1 MVINEVYTGAG
12 LTATMI
18 PEMDFELS
26 DLVGATA
33 NSVKTIS
40 TTSNQT
46 TLTWTV
52 LDTNRLVP
60 NIYKGCVAK
69 LTGYSANNANL
80 LGKTFNLVIKSNT
93 ENTIVFNHALSSVA
107 GDRWR
112 CTILSYGAPVLAPS
126 TTSITG
132 NGVTGIT
139 IVNDGARIL
148 FAASQT
154 LAFSGGGG
162 AGATGTYTLTK
173 HKNALTCTAES
184 GANYD
189 GTKLITIKSVAATP
203 ITYVFWFNA
212 GGAGTDPNNSSPIV
226 DIEVVLD
233 NGDAVGTVASTLTA
247 AINTAAG
254 LTATV
259 VGAEVTVEPTNGGYL
274 TSHCVLTGSSHPLT
288 KTELVIGGEVE
299 AVSIGN
305 SGSGYTSAPA
315 IAAVTTAVSA
325 GTNATF
331 STTFGTV
338 TSPTLLSDNWLGL
351 VNTIA
356 PPSVDVEM
364 KQLNLALGGTRNFN
378 YQYKGAETLGNAS
391 IDVSASH
398 GMWLYYALGSMSYT
412 IAAGNLNS
420 SSLSAATPAADSSFG
435 LATGGSNIYRTKG
448 SVIVPTPPAGTVL
461 SNYKQIKGPVEYVF
475 SESDSG
481 DLPSFAL
488 EVTAEKGNITYAT
501 QDATDDFRKHYSR
514 IYTGLQVNTLTM
526 NFEEGQELKMTIDAM
541 ARKAHDAANNYTPKA
556 GVTANT
562 NLFNLKTGTI
572 LLTADDTK
580 PYMFSDGSIKVYGQ
594 SLGRVK
600 NGSITITNS
609 LTAQRF
615 IGNYDRSITSATT
628 AGQRIYTV
636 TLTLLITDRKMW
648 EELRNENET
657 TTTKSSSGSA
667 TSEFGDIELEFEKDS
682 NTQDKLVIKLKDYL
696 TSNVDIPFPDDK
708 GALEVVVT
716 LQPRNLST
724 CTYTGKWIIQG

>member
-1 MVINEVYTGAG
+1 ME
-12 LTATMI
+12 
-18 PEMDFELS
+18 
-26 DLVGATA
+26 
-33 NSVKTIS
+33 IS
-40 TTSNQT
+40 
-46 TLTWTV
+46 
-52 LDTNRLVP
+52 P
-60 NIYKGCVAK
+60 
-69 LTGYSANNANL
+69 
-80 LGKTFNLVIKSNT
+80 
-93 ENTIVFNHALSSVA
+93 
-107 GDRWR
+107 
-112 CTILSYGAPVLAPS
+112 
-126 TTSITG
+126 
-132 NGVTGIT
+132 
-139 IVNDGARIL
+139 
-148 FAASQT
+148 AS
-154 LAFSGGGG
+154 
-162 AGATGTYTLTK
+162 
-173 HKNALTCTAES
+173 
-184 GANYD
+184 
-189 GTKLITIKSVAATP
+189 
-203 ITYVFWFNA
+203 
-212 GGAGTDPNNSSPIV
+212 
-226 DIEVVLD
+226 
-233 NGDAVGTVASTLTA
+233 
-247 AINTAAG
+247 
-254 LTATV
+254 
-259 VGAEVTVEPTNGGYL
+259 
-274 TSHCVLTGSSHPLT
+274 
-288 KTELVIGGEVE
+288 
-299 AVSIGN
+299 
-305 SGSGYTSAPA
+305 
-315 IAAVTTAVSA
+315 
-325 GTNATF
+325 
-331 STTFGTV
+331 
-338 TSPTLLSDNWLGL
+338 
-351 VNTIA
+351 
-356 PPSVDVEM
+356 
-364 KQLNLALGGTRNFN
+364 
-378 YQYKGAETLGNAS
+378 
-391 IDVSASH
+391 
-398 GMWLYYALGSMSYT
+398 
-412 IAAGNLNS
+412 
-420 SSLSAATPAADSSFG
+420 PAADSSFG

-572 LLTADDTK
+572 SLTADDTK

>member
-26 DLVGATA
+26 DLAGTLT

-52 LDTNRLVP
+52 SDTNRLVP

-69 LTGYSANNANL
+69 LTGYSSGNTSL
-80 LGKTFNLVIKSNT
+80 LNKTFNLVIKSNT
-93 ENTIVFNHALSSVA
+93 ENTIVFNHALSNVA
-107 GDRWR
+107 GDRWK
-112 CTILSYGAPVLAPS
+112 CTILSYGAPVLSPS

-132 NGVTGIT
+132 SGVTSIT
-139 IVNDGARIL
+139 IGTDGTQIP
-148 FAASQT
+148 
-154 LAFSGGGG
+154 FSANQNLVFSTGS
-162 AGATGTYTLTK
+162 ATGTYTLTK

-233 NGDAVGTVASTLTA
+233 DGDAAGTVASTLAA

-274 TSHCVLTGSSHPLT
+274 ASHCVLTGSSHPLT

-305 SGSGYTSAPA
+305 SGSGYSSVP
-315 IAAVTTAVSA
+315 AVSGA
-325 GTNATF
+325 GTTSGTQVAATF
-331 STTFGTV
+331 TATIGTV
-338 TSPTLLSDNWLGL
+338 TSPNLLSDNWLGL
-351 VNTIA
+351 VNTIS
-356 PPSVDVEM
+356 PPTVDVEM

-398 GMWLYYALGSMSYT
+398 GMWLYYALGRMSYT
-412 IAAGNLNS
+412 IPGGNLNNS
-420 SSLSAATPAADSSFG
+420 TNLSPASPAADSSFG

-572 LLTADDTK
+572 SLTADDTK